1 MEQARRRSYWPK
13 DEKSLRNWLIFVAG
27 LAIAGYETLVEQ
39 VDRPWL
45 LALAASMLGLPVLLR
60 KDDPPPPPPPAA
72 SPAAL
77 EEGPP

>member
-27 LAIAGYETLVEQ
+27 LGIAVYETLIEQ

-60 KDDPPPPPPPAA
+60 KDDPPPPPPSVAPAA
-72 SPAAL
+72 Q